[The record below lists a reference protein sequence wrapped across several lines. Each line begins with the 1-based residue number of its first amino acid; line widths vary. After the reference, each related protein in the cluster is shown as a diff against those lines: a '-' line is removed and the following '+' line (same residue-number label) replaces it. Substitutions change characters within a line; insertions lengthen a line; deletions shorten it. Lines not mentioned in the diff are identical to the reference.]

1 MKIFLIDQNDR
12 KCIKIAKLDRDFH
25 KFLALL
31 GLTTQHYGHRH
42 RSKMLTK
49 RALPASVARARRRPT
64 RPGMGAARAKSQ
76 RDRPLRALNRG
87 TGAPGVGD
95 VSTPSNSNRKRRRTQ
110 EEVHGAVRTRPASG
124 RLMAA
129 LKTPRVM
136 TTRAL
141 PSPCKPALATTERGS
156 RQLTDEERT
165 QLATAARFAH
175 YWYVAVQVERDVK
188 EVALSV
194 LANEARMAR
203 SDEKIRKVKV
213 TELFMETETCRAGLL
228 AASTFK
234 VRVHRLKQNRDVQ
247 REALALV
254 TEECGSSS
262 QLSDETAYDEN
273 KVVRT
278 RAAERRQN
286 PQLLFEQVVREV
298 SRSVITAAEGVGAMR
313 EVGVRVTQNFVKSAM
328 RALSFGD
335 AIPRLSEC

>member
-1 MKIFLIDQNDR
+1 MHK
-12 KCIKIAKLDRDFH
+12 KVAKLDRDFH

-49 RALPASVARARRRPT
+49 RALPRVSGARAARRPT

-136 TTRAL
+136 TSRAL
-141 PSPCKPALATTERGS
+141 PSPCKPALATVERGR

-165 QLATAARFAH
+165 QLATAARFGR
-175 YWYVAVQVERDVK
+175 VTRTLSIK
-188 EVALSV
+188 ELASVWKISPKCLYAIIKRQRETGSAAALPRPGPPKVLTDADESV
-194 LANEARMAR
+194 LA
-203 SDEKIRKVKV
+203 
-213 TELFMETETCRAGLL
+213 
-228 AASTFK
+228 
-234 VRVHRLKQNRDVQ
+234 
-247 REALALV
+247 
-254 TEECGSSS
+254 
-262 QLSDETAYDEN
+262 
-273 KVVRT
+273 
-278 RAAERRQN
+278 
-286 PQLLFEQVVREV
+286 
-298 SRSVITAAEGVGAMR
+298 
-313 EVGVRVTQNFVKSAM
+313 
-328 RALSFGD
+328 
-335 AIPRLSEC
+335 RLSEELEGNYTWDEITKRFNEETGKEVSASTVHRFCKSRGWHEVCDKYVPCPPLLSGSLSYDKNIQKFARAFSTCTILWCFTGLCKIL

>member
-1 MKIFLIDQNDR
+1 MHK
-12 KCIKIAKLDRDFH
+12 KIAKLDRDFH

-49 RALPASVARARRRPT
+49 CALPRVSGARAARRPT

-124 RLMAA
+124 RLTAA

-136 TTRAL
+136 TSRAL
-141 PSPCKPALATTERGS
+141 PSPCRPALATVERGS

-175 YWYVAVQVERDVK
+175 YSDVEHKGARECVENQSNGCLRHHKEAARDRK
-188 EVALSV
+188 RSCAPETGSAKSV
-194 LANEARMAR
+194 DR
-203 SDEKIRKVKV
+203 
-213 TELFMETETCRAGLL
+213 CR
-228 AASTFK
+228 
-234 VRVHRLKQNRDVQ
+234 R
-247 REALALV
+247 
-254 TEECGSSS
+254 
-262 QLSDETAYDEN
+262 
-273 KVVRT
+273 
-278 RAAERRQN
+278 
-286 PQLLFEQVVREV
+286 
-298 SRSVITAAEGVGAMR
+298 VGACS
-313 EVGVRVTQNFVKSAM
+313 VV
-328 RALSFGD
+328 
-335 AIPRLSEC
+335 

>member
-1 MKIFLIDQNDR
+1 MHK
-12 KCIKIAKLDRDFH
+12 KVAKLDRDFH

-49 RALPASVARARRRPT
+49 RALPRVSGARAARRPT

-136 TTRAL
+136 TSRAL
-141 PSPCKPALATTERGS
+141 PSPCKPALATVERGR

-165 QLATAARFAH
+165 QLATAARFARH
-175 YWYVAVQVERDVK
+175 TGTLSIK
-188 EVALSV
+188 ELASVWKISPKCLYAIIKRQRETGSAAALPRPGPPKVLTDADESV
-194 LANEARMAR
+194 LA
-203 SDEKIRKVKV
+203 
-213 TELFMETETCRAGLL
+213 
-228 AASTFK
+228 
-234 VRVHRLKQNRDVQ
+234 
-247 REALALV
+247 
-254 TEECGSSS
+254 
-262 QLSDETAYDEN
+262 
-273 KVVRT
+273 
-278 RAAERRQN
+278 
-286 PQLLFEQVVREV
+286 
-298 SRSVITAAEGVGAMR
+298 
-313 EVGVRVTQNFVKSAM
+313 
-328 RALSFGD
+328 
-335 AIPRLSEC
+335 RLSEELDGNYTWDEITKRFNEETGKGVCKMTVYTFCKSRGWHEVCV